1 MKRFASHSEEDIIAK
16 RQNLVPTNT
25 VKANKAASNLFRS
38 YLEEK
43 NMETNFEMFDV
54 ARLAETLSHLYMDAR
69 TKSGDLYKA
78 TTLTNTRHA
87 LNRYLK
93 SPPYLKKIDIISSP
107 EFSEANECYKTAMA
121 EIKAAGKGDITHYPE
136 LESEDLTKL
145 YNNIYM
151 DPSTPTGLA
160 NRVQMNARLYFC
172 RRANENME
180 SMTKDTFVIRI
191 YSVTGRRYVMKKVD
205 ELTKNRREMDREN
218 ISGHMPEDR
227 EMPEYCPVRNF
238 ETYLQKLHPQC
249 NRLWQFPKDSFNI
262 SDECWFQKRPIGKD
276 TLASFMSTLSKTN
289 RPFTNLHQPLHSCN
303 GCNYPRKKLFNGTNY
318 GSYRTQI
325 CLVSCSISTC
335 FIKGKTSYGRHYHK
349 FCSWRATI
357 STILNNA
364 TAQYFPVATH
374 AADTKQFKFK

>member
-1 MKRFASHSEEDIIAK
+1 
-16 RQNLVPTNT
+16 
-25 VKANKAASNLFRS
+25 
-38 YLEEK
+38 
-43 NMETNFEMFDV
+43 
-54 ARLAETLSHLYMDAR
+54 
-69 TKSGDLYKA
+69 
-78 TTLTNTRHA
+78 
-87 LNRYLK
+87 
-93 SPPYLKKIDIISSP
+93 
-107 EFSEANECYKTAMA
+107 MA
-121 EIKAAGKGDITHYPE
+121 EIKAAGKGNITHYPE
-136 LESEDLTKL
+136 KESEDLTKL

-160 NRVQMNARLYFC
+160 NRVQMNVRLYFC

-205 ELTKNRREMDREN
+205 ELTKNRREMDKEN

-227 EMPEYCPVRNF
+227 EMPEYCPVVRNF

-249 NRLWQFPKDSFNI
+249 NRLWQFSKDSFNI

-276 TLASFMSTLSKTN
+276 TLASFMSTLSKKTGLSQIYTN
-289 RPFTNLHQPLHSCN
+289 HSVRAT
-303 GCNYPRKKLFNGTNY
+303 GATILRKKLFNGTNY

-325 CLVSCSISTC
+325 CIVSCSISTC
-335 FIKGKTSYGRHYHK
+335 FIKGKTSHGRHDHK

-374 AADTKQFKFK
+374 AADTNSSSSTSLVQMRANTYVSSSVTDVVDILDVNYDDLFCDYNTLTTVNSVTNTRTIQQTPMFHGCTITNLNIAINK